1 VSILVHKV
9 EEMRDC
15 DGKFTKNTFLMPF
28 RCPSCGEDLTE
39 EAWAHRHDNAKHHQ
53 PFYPCK
59 KCACDI
65 LTGLY
70 RCGDVVTFV
79 LRNHIPANVHVS

>member
-1 VSILVHKV
+1 MSILVSKR
-9 EEMRDC
+9 EQMRDC
-15 DGKFTKNTFLMPF
+15 EGKYTKDTFLVPF

-39 EAWAHRHDNAKHHQ
+39 EAWAHRHDNISFRQ
-53 PFYPCK
+53 PFYQCG
-59 KCACDI
+59 KCGCDM

-79 LRNHIPANVHVS
+79 LRNYITR